1 MSAEDEARKEQL
13 RKENEE
19 MQAQL
24 SLLQL
29 QIAEADGEIQ
39 ELKSQGAGA
48 PAALSG
54 EEGVAAAE
62 PAERPGS
69 PAEERRGSDGARGK
83 RFIATKKLAVRSG
96 IEANTRK
103 VGSIAPGELVIG
115 LEQQI
120 SNEGALRVRSAKG
133 WVSATNVSGAV
144 LLRPALDGEGMPGSP
159 RTDESSSAALP
170 DAAPLRLPSKADL
183 IELAG
188 PQRPPPA
195 VITLL
200 GTVRVVLEGKDTS
213 WHTGKSAWAAT
224 GAMLKNQAST
234 LIKMKEVVP
243 ALLSPAV
250 GRRLAKLINDPDFHP
265 AAIAKQCRAAASVA
279 KWCGQQTEWNLRF
292 LTRLLAFSS
301 IAEHA
306 AIARSHARACVC
318 MRLWV

>member
-96 IEANTRK
+96 I
-103 VGSIAPGELVIG
+103 
-115 LEQQI
+115 
-120 SNEGALRVRSAKG
+120 
-133 WVSATNVSGAV
+133 
-144 LLRPALDGEGMPGSP
+144 
-159 RTDESSSAALP
+159 
-170 DAAPLRLPSKADL
+170 
-183 IELAG
+183 
-188 PQRPPPA
+188 
-195 VITLL
+195 
-200 GTVRVVLEGKDTS
+200 
-213 WHTGKSAWAAT
+213 
-224 GAMLKNQAST
+224 
-234 LIKMKEVVP
+234 
-243 ALLSPAV
+243 
-250 GRRLAKLINDPDFHP
+250 
-265 AAIAKQCRAAASVA
+265 
-279 KWCGQQTEWNLRF
+279 
-292 LTRLLAFSS
+292 
-301 IAEHA
+301 
-306 AIARSHARACVC
+306 
-318 MRLWV
+318 